1 MIPCRSFKKIILLC
15 KLDVIT
21 INLQNAKN
29 SNLCHCIKHFQ
40 PGAHDFSLLI
50 NLLAESQ
57 GLPDAL
63 RILALFEHQF
73 AMLWEPLNIRL
84 MQRRNSLG
92 NLNHLDNDKKAL
104 NKMEEVVEVAVK
116 NQEKKNNLQSLVISW
131 DDAEIADYFY
141 R

>member
-1 MIPCRSFKKIILLC
+1 M
-15 KLDVIT
+15 
-21 INLQNAKN
+21 
-29 SNLCHCIKHFQ
+29 
-40 PGAHDFSLLI
+40 
-50 NLLAESQ
+50 
-57 GLPDAL
+57 
-63 RILALFEHQF
+63 
-73 AMLWEPLNIRL
+73 
-84 MQRRNSLG
+84 G